1 MGLRRGTVV
10 RRLVAGA
17 ASGVAATVAM
27 SGWMLVVAPRGRR
40 MEQPPE
46 HIVRRAAQRLG
57 VRARP
62 ADRRLVPVAA
72 LAHLA
77 FGTAG
82 GLGYTTLVRRPAL
95 RTGIPYAL
103 GIWAT
108 SYLGWAPGLRLMPP
122 PHRDEPRR
130 QLLTFGAHLVYGAA
144 LAWVAARA
152 VPDSARTGG
161 TADSPANRGSGATE
175 SRSGSHSVSPHSSS
189 SQSSGGGSSS
199 SGVQSSTD

>member
-1 MGLRRGTVV
+1 
-10 RRLVAGA
+10 
-17 ASGVAATVAM
+17 M
-27 SGWMLVVAPRGRR
+27 SGLMLVVAPRRRR

-57 VRARP
+57 VPARP

-72 LAHLA
+72 LAHLG
-77 FGTAG
+77 FGAAG
-82 GLGYTTLVRRPAL
+82 GLGYTALVRRPSP
-95 RTGIPYAL
+95 RTGIAYAM

-108 SYLGWAPGLRLMPP
+108 AYLGWAPGLRLMPP

-152 VPDSARTGG
+152 VPASPRTSDDDAGSART
-161 TADSPANRGSGATE
+161 
-175 SRSGSHSVSPHSSS
+175 HSSR

-199 SGVQSSTD
+199 SGVQPSTD